1 MSAAGLRRRAPR
13 GPRAAAG
20 YTLLEVIIAFALL
33 AAALTLLLG
42 TLSGASRQVRMSGE
56 AGRAAL
62 HAQSLLDQVGVG
74 QPLAPGQESGD
85 FEDGRYRWTLG
96 VRPWR
101 DRAVAAA
108 RQPVDV
114 NGPQLFEITLA
125 VEWGEGG
132 PGQRLLLRSLR
143 TALAGPEAVMQ

>member
-1 MSAAGLRRRAPR
+1 MSAARPRRTTPR

-108 RQPVDV
+108 QQPVDV

-143 TALAGPEAVMQ
+143 TALPGAEAVLP